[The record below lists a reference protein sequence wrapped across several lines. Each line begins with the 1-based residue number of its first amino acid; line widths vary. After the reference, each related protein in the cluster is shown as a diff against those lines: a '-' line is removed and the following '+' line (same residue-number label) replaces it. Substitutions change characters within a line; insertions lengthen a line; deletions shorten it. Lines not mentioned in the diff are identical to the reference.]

1 MENIKSYLRVPG
13 LRLPSLASLRDGSF
27 LTKALEKVDR
37 EAKKE
42 QSFLKDFEVEIVTIK
57 NICVTVKN
65 ICPEPAC
72 AGAGSGSVELALGQL
87 RLGGGH
93 SGTWWLELST
103 SRNFI
108 VPGEGPC
115 TVYGV
120 NIEKKDRSV
129 STYSFDML

>member
-1 MENIKSYLRVPG
+1 MESIKSYLRVPG

-65 ICPEPAC
+65 IFPEPAC
-72 AGAGSGSVELALGQL
+72 AGAGGGGVELAPGQL

-93 SGTWWLELST
+93 SG
-103 SRNFI
+103 RGVRAVNFAKFHSARRR
-108 VPGEGPC
+108 PM
-115 TVYGV
+115 Y
-120 NIEKKDRSV
+120 SV
-129 STYSFDML
+129 WRQH

>member
-1 MENIKSYLRVPG
+1 MESIKSYLRVPG

-72 AGAGSGSVELALGQL
+72 ASAGGGGVELAPGQL

-93 SGTWWLELST
+93 SGTW
-103 SRNFI
+103 
-108 VPGEGPC
+108 
-115 TVYGV
+115 
-120 NIEKKDRSV
+120 
-129 STYSFDML
+129 